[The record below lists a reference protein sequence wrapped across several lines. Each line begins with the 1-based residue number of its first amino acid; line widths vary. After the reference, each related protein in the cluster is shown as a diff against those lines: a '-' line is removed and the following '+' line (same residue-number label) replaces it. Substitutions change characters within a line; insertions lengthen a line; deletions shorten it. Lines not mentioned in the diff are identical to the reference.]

1 MSLAGGE
8 AFTVSAEASTPFRRS
23 AARLIDA
30 GYGNVNIQENVQ
42 PDLLGGL
49 VLRVG
54 ARLYDSSLKSRLQR
68 LQYAMKG
75 AA

>member
-1 MSLAGGE
+1 MNHNHIIVQILSTLD
-8 AFTVSAEASTPFRRS
+8 TVA
-23 AARLIDA
+23 LC
-30 GYGNVNIQENVQ
+30 GNVDIVRKVD
-42 PDLLGGL
+42 PSLLGGL
-49 VLRVG
+49 VVKIG